1 MSTATFVDISAA
13 VGVTPR
19 PNPKKGKEPRNKLAD
34 VSIVQ
39 ELLNAAGVK
48 VKENGKAD
56 DKTIEAIKKFQK
68 SKAGF
73 KNPDGV
79 IDPGRK
85 TIKKLNELWQKSK
98 DGKDAA
104 KDAKTNG
111 KDAAKDK
118 PKKKIRVAYTV
129 PLYGQPT
136 GMSCWAAG
144 IAMMVGHKKSMS
156 INIKS
161 IADELGY
168 QKQFK
173 TNGLHP
179 EDTKVFKAWGLRY
192 ESPMCYTVEG
202 FADLLRA
209 YGPLWVASKVNAPHI
224 RVVTGIA
231 GDGTADGTMVA
242 INDPAPVGK
251 GSKYKRT
258 YRKFADQME
267 GLGADEL
274 SFKKPIYIAHF

>member
-1 MSTATFVDISAA
+1 MSVAQCINVSAA

-19 PNPKKGKEPRNKLAD
+19 PNPTKGKEPKNKPKD
-34 VSIVQ
+34 VKLVQ
-39 ELLNAAGVK
+39 ELLKAAGMKCPV
-48 VKENGKAD
+48 NGKAD
-56 DKTIEAIKKFQK
+56 DKTIEAIRKFQK
-68 SKAGF
+68 TRVKLQT
-73 KNPDGV
+73 PDGV
-79 IDPGRK
+79 VDPGKK
-85 TIKKLNELWQKSK
+85 TITKLHELQAAS
-98 DGKDAA
+98 DGTGTA
-104 KDAKTNG
+104 
-111 KDAAKDK
+111 K

-144 IAMMVGHKKSMS
+144 IAMMVGYKKSMS

-224 RVVTGIA
+224 RVITGIA
-231 GDGTADGTMVA
+231 GDGTADGTVVA

-258 YRKFADQME
+258 YRKFADEME

-274 SFKKPIYIAHF
+274 SFKKPIYVAHF